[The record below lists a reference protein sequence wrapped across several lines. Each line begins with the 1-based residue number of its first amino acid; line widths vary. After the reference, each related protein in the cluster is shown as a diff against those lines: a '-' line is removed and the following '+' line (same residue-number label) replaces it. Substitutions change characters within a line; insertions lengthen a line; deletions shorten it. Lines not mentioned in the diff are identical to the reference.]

1 MQQSEMGQRREN
13 TPVMLCFGDSNTY
26 GYDPRGFS
34 GDRYPEESR
43 WGDILS
49 EKSGWMI
56 KNAGQNGREIPRNP
70 LQFQQAELLIAQTS
84 PSLFTV
90 MLGTNDL
97 LQGATAQKATSRM
110 ERFLRH
116 VQSGCSPILLIAPP
130 PMQPGTWVTDQTLLG
145 ESRKLAEKYQS
156 LARKLRIFFVDAG
169 QWNVSLAFDGVH
181 FTEAGH
187 HAFAE
192 GLWQYL
198 MKELGAVAAGEKL
211 SHPF

>member
-43 WGDILS
+43 WVNILS
-49 EKSGWMI
+49 GKTGWTI

-70 LQFQQAELLIAQTS
+70 LQFQQAELLIARTS

-145 ESRKLAEKYQS
+145 ESRKLAETYQS
-156 LARKLRIFFVDAG
+156 LARKLHSFFVDAG

-187 HAFAE
+187 CAFAE
-192 GLWQYL
+192 ELWQYL
-198 MKELGAVAAGEKL
+198 MSELGAVTAGE
-211 SHPF
+211 